1 MTPRLQNADC
11 RVQAPRGSVGGGWG
25 VPTWPLTLETLW
37 CQKSDAD
44 RGGNPDRRQSQ
55 DGNITSTTDTGATVF
70 RPAAGRKPVFSQQG
84 GPRPRQ
90 PHKLVEGGFDSR
102 PCSHSF
108 GASDSPAFNSSPET
122 GTVCAALTSSTPSVS
137 CGGFIPGLSARV
149 VVWFRIGVEVSL
161 QRCWCRANDLWCGKY
176 NPHSRPNREFDSP
189 DRCQFARRFTPVS
202 GHYFGRECV
211 YAGRRAI
218 LSVVVPAGPF
228 GGVRDVT
235 TDAPG
240 VGGLADAGRFVWPA
254 VGRKRAHGSM
264 AWSEQTGYRMAVPA
278 GRFSD
283 GYSGADE
290 SRLSD
295 NDRVG
300 VPALFRGPAGSAGS
314 GASKSRNTETASVS
328 EGENPSTPANFHGS
342 RPWLKRTWPKSR
354 TNERS
359 RKCRECRQPQPSQ
372 CNLESRSPKSL
383 TIGNRNIRGM
393 FSKTAIRSSFLASH
407 GNFLEQLPQLL
418 ASVMASSPEARIVS
432 KKALPV
438 VGCGGWRVGE
448 STGLPRRKVWGA
460 LSGHVEHTGQCSLG
474 LCWRDRQGRSV
485 TRLPA
490 ILKNKTEVGQVW
502 TGAPTVGPGNRGADA
517 IESLSANQG
526 SRSERNASD
535 VSDAYLV
542 RTGRNADEKHDLFL
556 CRGVV

>member
-161 QRCWCRANDLWCGKY
+161 
-176 NPHSRPNREFDSP
+176 
-189 DRCQFARRFTPVS
+189 
-202 GHYFGRECV
+202 
-211 YAGRRAI
+211 
-218 LSVVVPAGPF
+218 SVVVPAGPF

-240 VGGLADAGRFVWPA
+240 VGPSTDAGR
-254 VGRKRAHGSM
+254 
-264 AWSEQTGYRMAVPA
+264 
-278 GRFSD
+278 
-283 GYSGADE
+283 
-290 SRLSD
+290 L
-295 NDRVG
+295 
-300 VPALFRGPAGSAGS
+300 L
-314 GASKSRNTETASVS
+314 
-328 EGENPSTPANFHGS
+328 FHGS

-535 VSDAYLV
+535 VSDAYWV

>member
-1 MTPRLQNADC
+1 MTPRFQNADC
-11 RVQAPRGSVGGGWG
+11 RVHAPRWSVGGGRG

-55 DGNITSTTDTGATVF
+55 DGNITSTTDNGATVF

-122 GTVCAALTSSTPSVS
+122 GTSCAALTSSTPSVS

-149 VVWFRIGVEVSL
+149 VVWFRIGVEVS
-161 QRCWCRANDLWCGKY
+161 
-176 NPHSRPNREFDSP
+176 
-189 DRCQFARRFTPVS
+189 
-202 GHYFGRECV
+202 
-211 YAGRRAI
+211 

-264 AWSEQTGYRMAVPA
+264 AWSEQTGYQEAFLGPPLPQR
-278 GRFSD
+278 R
-283 GYSGADE
+283 DE

>member
-55 DGNITSTTDTGATVF
+55 DGNITSTTDNGAKVI

-108 GASDSPAFNSSPET
+108 GASDSPAFSQQSTP

-161 QRCWCRANDLWCGKY
+161 
-176 NPHSRPNREFDSP
+176 
-189 DRCQFARRFTPVS
+189 
-202 GHYFGRECV
+202 
-211 YAGRRAI
+211 
-218 LSVVVPAGPF
+218 SVVVPAGPF

-240 VGGLADAGRFVWPA
+240 VGPSTDAGRFVFP
-254 VGRKRAHGSM
+254 
-264 AWSEQTGYRMAVPA
+264 
-278 GRFSD
+278 
-283 GYSGADE
+283 
-290 SRLSD
+290 
-295 NDRVG
+295 
-300 VPALFRGPAGSAGS
+300 
-314 GASKSRNTETASVS
+314 
-328 EGENPSTPANFHGS
+328 GS
-342 RPWLKRTWPKSR
+342 RPGLKRTWPKSR

-418 ASVMASSPEARIVS
+418 VSVMASSLEARIVS
-432 KKALPV
+432 KTAFPV
-438 VGCGGWRVGE
+438 VVCGVWRVGE

-460 LSGHVEHTGQCSLG
+460 LSVQDREDLSPTPRKKRGPDNRRGSGTDDRRGSRLEGVRDPLG
-474 LCWRDRQGRSV
+474 LSEAQPV
-485 TRLPA
+485 QT
-490 ILKNKTEVGQVW
+490 
-502 TGAPTVGPGNRGADA
+502 RGAIGWEQSSPVVRQAVKLPEGALSPTLVYGGGWGGFD
-517 IESLSANQG
+517 ETRVSLMSQ
-526 SRSERNASD
+526 S
-535 VSDAYLV
+535 V
-542 RTGRNADEKHDLFL
+542 RCLSVHVIDYENNDL
-556 CRGVV
+556 

>member
-161 QRCWCRANDLWCGKY
+161 
-176 NPHSRPNREFDSP
+176 
-189 DRCQFARRFTPVS
+189 
-202 GHYFGRECV
+202 
-211 YAGRRAI
+211 
-218 LSVVVPAGPF
+218 SVVVPAGPF

-240 VGGLADAGRFVWPA
+240 VGPSTDAGR
-254 VGRKRAHGSM
+254 
-264 AWSEQTGYRMAVPA
+264 
-278 GRFSD
+278 
-283 GYSGADE
+283 
-290 SRLSD
+290 L
-295 NDRVG
+295 
-300 VPALFRGPAGSAGS
+300 L
-314 GASKSRNTETASVS
+314 
-328 EGENPSTPANFHGS
+328 FHGS

>member
-55 DGNITSTTDTGATVF
+55 DGNITSTTDNGAKVI

-108 GASDSPAFNSSPET
+108 GASDSPGLFVFISP

-161 QRCWCRANDLWCGKY
+161 
-176 NPHSRPNREFDSP
+176 
-189 DRCQFARRFTPVS
+189 
-202 GHYFGRECV
+202 
-211 YAGRRAI
+211 
-218 LSVVVPAGPF
+218 SVVVPAGPF

-240 VGGLADAGRFVWPA
+240 VGPSTDAGR
-254 VGRKRAHGSM
+254 
-264 AWSEQTGYRMAVPA
+264 
-278 GRFSD
+278 
-283 GYSGADE
+283 
-290 SRLSD
+290 L
-295 NDRVG
+295 
-300 VPALFRGPAGSAGS
+300 LFRGPLGERPGKATREGLDMPTFPVTG
-314 GASKSRNTETASVS
+314 
-328 EGENPSTPANFHGS
+328 GENPSTPANFHGS

-418 ASVMASSPEARIVS
+418 VSVMASSLEARIVS
-432 KKALPV
+432 KTAFPV
-438 VGCGGWRVGE
+438 VVCGVWRVGE

-460 LSGHVEHTGQCSLG
+460 LSVHMEHKGQRSLG

-535 VSDAYLV
+535 VSDAYWV